1 MEINI
6 MLKIRYLLEFT
17 FIFLIARFFRL
28 FPIEIA
34 SNIGGFLG
42 RNIMFFACR
51 FTGDNR
57 KGLANLTF
65 VFPDYSEEKK
75 LGILRKS
82 YENIGRLVAEY
93 VNQHKMNEQY
103 FKKNIEIINQKGF
116 EDAMKNG
123 CFGITAHF
131 GNWEIMQ
138 RYSNII
144 GTDLSVIYNPLQ
156 NPYTNKF
163 YLSQRKV
170 RQLPKGSNAM
180 KQLIEVIRAKKNVGI
195 LIDQRDKTGEIFQF
209 LGRDARTSTAIQRLA
224 LKYDYKVMSVKCMRR
239 KDNPNKFI
247 LEVYPSIEVEKTGNF
262 ETDVKALTN
271 KTLELLE
278 DWIRKDPENW
288 LLWFYSRWRTKF

>member
-1 MEINI
+1 MPKGVPQVIVSFKVDVDGILSVSAKEQISGV
-6 MLKIRYLLEFT
+6 ET
-17 FIFLIARFFRL
+17 E
-28 FPIEIA
+28 IEIRPTYNLA
-34 SNIGGFLG
+34 HKDI
-42 RNIMFFACR
+42 
-51 FTGDNR
+51 R
-57 KGLANLTF
+57 K
-65 VFPDYSEEKK
+65 
-75 LGILRKS
+75 
-82 YENIGRLVAEY
+82 
-93 VNQHKMNEQY
+93 M
-103 FKKNIEIINQKGF
+103 F

-247 LEVYPSIEVEKTGNF
+247 LEVYPSIEIEKTGDF
-262 ETDVKALTN
+262 ETDVKAFTN

>member
-1 MEINI
+1 

-17 FIFLIARFFRL
+17 FIFLIASFFRL

-42 RNIMFFACR
+42 RNIMFFICR
-51 FTGDNR
+51 FTGDNK
-57 KGLANLTF
+57 KGIANLTI

-75 LGILRKS
+75 LEILKKS
-82 YENIGRLVAEY
+82 YENIGRFAAEY
-93 VNQHKMNEQY
+93 VNQHKMNAEY
-103 FKKNIEIINQKGF
+103 FAKNVKIINQKGF

-138 RYSNII
+138 RYSDII
-144 GTDLSVIYNPLQ
+144 DTDLNVIYNPLQ
-156 NPYTNKF
+156 NPHTNKL

-170 RQLPKGSNAM
+170 KQIPKGSNSL
-180 KQLIEVIRAKKNVGI
+180 KQLIEVIKAKKNVGV
-195 LIDQRDKTGEIFQF
+195 LIDQRDKAGEIFQF
-209 LGRDARTSTAIQRLA
+209 FGRDARTSTAIQRLA
-224 LKYDYKVMSVKCMRR
+224 LKYNYTIMSIKCMRR

-247 LEVYPSIEVEKTGNF
+247 LEVYPAIEIEKTDNF
-262 ETDVKALTN
+262 EADLKTLTN

-278 DWIRKDPENW
+278 DWIKKDPENW